1 MKLENK
7 IFDKNEEVM
16 EYINSLSGFS
26 GYIQFSNR
34 EIQKQ
39 DIFDNEKIAIQS
51 DDNKSFIYEAHFCDG
66 KSSISIKQINGSWY
80 VSMSDISTL
89 EEDDIQIYQTSV
101 NSLKKNI
108 KMAQI
113 WISKKDEM
121 CENFEVKKLQRVV
134 FAGFQDEK
142 GEKNDNSTI

>member
-51 DDNKSFIYEAHFCDG
+51 DDNKSFIYEAHFCDS

-89 EEDDIQIYQTSV
+89 EDDDIQIYQTSV

-113 WISKKDEM
+113 WVSKKDEM